1 MRGPSGKCSNPTCS
15 QRATA
20 QCSKTGFRYCGEL
33 CRRQC
38 QGLPPL
44 QQQQQ
49 IFQGSIVHKSP
60 IQQTVVN
67 VVKSDPPP
75 VVEKKPPS
83 PVEPIAHPLSSNCG
97 VLPPKQGQTQMTF
110 SAVGEEEVSPDKA
123 VIKFVLIT
131 KSRAN
136 DKRAM
141 EEHTGKKNAF
151 TRAVASNLPKDGTTA
166 GDPEVDTGVKSDDF
180 ALTPVWDYESKPP
193 RLLEYM
199 YKSDVVVVFQARHF
213 GLLSQFVSA
222 LSGTSGVFVE
232 YVNFVSK
239 DNYVVARERATR
251 DAKEGAESCARAIGY
266 GLLEIVKIE
275 YEDDRYGG
283 GGGAMYSMA
292 PRALKAESASAPE
305 EGRPVVMELQPG
317 KKLLR
322 STCTMTVLLGQT

>member
-1 MRGPSGKCSNPTCS
+1 MRGPSGKCANPTCS

-20 QCSKTGFRYCGEL
+20 QCSKTGFRYCGEP

-38 QGLPPL
+38 QGLPALQGTFNNTKSPV
-44 QQQQQ
+44 QQQT
-49 IFQGSIVHKSP
+49 I
-60 IQQTVVN
+60 VN
-67 VVKSDPPP
+67 VVKSTPPP
-75 VVEKKPPS
+75 VVMVEKKPP
-83 PVEPIAHPLSSNCG
+83 PPDPIALNSQPQCA

-123 VIKFVLIT
+123 VIKFVLVS
-131 KSRAN
+131 KSRTN

-141 EEHTGKKNAF
+141 DEHTAKKNAF
-151 TRAVASNLPKDGTTA
+151 SRAVASNLPATA
-166 GDPEVDTGVKSDDF
+166 GDPEADTGVKSEDF

-213 GLLSQFVSA
+213 GSLSQFVTA
-222 LSGTSGVFVE
+222 LSGGGHGVFVE

-251 DAKEGAESCARAIGY
+251 DAKEGAEACARAIGY

-283 GGGAMYSMA
+283 GGAAMYSMA
-292 PRALKAESASAPE
+292 PRALKTEESK
-305 EGRPVVMELQPG
+305 PVVMELQPG

-322 STCTMTVLLGQT
+322 STCTMIVLLGQT

>member
-1 MRGPSGKCSNPTCS
+1 MEK
-15 QRATA
+15 
-20 QCSKTGFRYCGEL
+20 
-33 CRRQC
+33 
-38 QGLPPL
+38 
-44 QQQQQ
+44 
-49 IFQGSIVHKSP
+49 KSP
-60 IQQTVVN
+60 A
-67 VVKSDPPP
+67 PA
-75 VVEKKPPS
+75 
-83 PVEPIAHPLSSNCG
+83 EPIALNSQPQCA

-123 VIKFVLIT
+123 VIKFVLVS
-131 KSRAN
+131 KSRTN

-141 EEHTGKKNAF
+141 EEHTAKKNAF
-151 TRAVASNLPKDGTTA
+151 SRTLASNLPKETA
-166 GDPEVDTGVKSDDF
+166 GDPEVDTGVKSEDF

-213 GLLSQFVSA
+213 GSLSQFVTA
-222 LSGTSGVFVE
+222 LSGGGHGVFVE

-251 DAKEGAESCARAIGY
+251 DAKEGAEACARAIGY

-283 GGGAMYSMA
+283 GGGPAMYSMA
-292 PRALKAESASAPE
+292 PRALKSE
-305 EGRPVVMELQPG
+305 EAKPVVMELQPG

>member
-1 MRGPSGKCSNPTCS
+1 
-15 QRATA
+15 
-20 QCSKTGFRYCGEL
+20 
-33 CRRQC
+33 
-38 QGLPPL
+38 
-44 QQQQQ
+44 
-49 IFQGSIVHKSP
+49 
-60 IQQTVVN
+60 
-67 VVKSDPPP
+67 
-75 VVEKKPPS
+75 
-83 PVEPIAHPLSSNCG
+83 
-97 VLPPKQGQTQMTF
+97 MTF

-123 VIKFVLIT
+123 VIKFVLVS
-131 KSRAN
+131 KSRTN

-141 EEHTGKKNAF
+141 DEHTSKKNAF
-151 TRAVASNLPKDGTTA
+151 SRTLASNLPKDATMA
-166 GDPEVDTGVKSDDF
+166 GDPEVDTGVKSEDF

-213 GLLSQFVSA
+213 GSLSQFVTA
-222 LSGTSGVFVE
+222 LSGASGVFVE

-251 DAKEGAESCARAIGY
+251 DAKEGAEACARSIGY

-283 GGGAMYSMA
+283 AAMYSMA
-292 PRALKAESASAPE
+292 PRALKAEPDEAK
-305 EGRPVVMELQPG
+305 PVVMELQPG